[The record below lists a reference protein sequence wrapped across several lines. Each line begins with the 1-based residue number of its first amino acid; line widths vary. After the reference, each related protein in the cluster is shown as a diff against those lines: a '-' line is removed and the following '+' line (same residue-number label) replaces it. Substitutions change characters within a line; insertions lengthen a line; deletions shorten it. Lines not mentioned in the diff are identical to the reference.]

1 MLSFTDSMQINVAQI
16 GPSRWQPRRDFNAG
30 ALHELA
36 LSIQDQGLINPV
48 LVFGVNGGYELI
60 AGERRTRAVMAAH
73 LSTLFPQRTLNDWCG
88 RIAEI
93 GLAGIGAE
101 ERAALAGEGLA
112 TIRAAIYPPN
122 DLAALHLL
130 AVTENLDRADLSPIE
145 EAHAYKGLMD
155 AYGWRQREL
164 AERVNKSQSYVAQ
177 RLALLALNPQA
188 VAALST
194 RVLSITEARAIAAVP
209 APLQDSVTAYAVEAR
224 ENDDAAVTTRELE
237 KLTRAVTAFVDPN
250 RWQPNPQRVY
260 QPFERNRLRIL
271 QHLLDAGGYN
281 PKQVFQ
287 LRRFEGYRDL
297 LQDSPATLVGQWA
310 WLQAVCK
317 ALGAPKDAR
326 EDDLLEQAGMTCETC
341 IKRHFTW
348 SHPAPALCEKP
359 ARPDRTTCCH
369 YIGPADP
376 VVLPLADYKQK
387 EAARALGI
395 LHEGNGQYY
404 LDNQADLA
412 KLTEHLH
419 AARPVKAAPRHQEQ
433 IRRYYDW
440 QMTLPQAWRDDIQA
454 HACEKCLHYAPLY
467 LAQNLPPCCFALN
480 PWEPDRAPY
489 FGALTMQTGQLAPR
503 CEGFRYHHFDLQRIA
518 GKKAFPIPAGTAER
532 LLHWMEELAQPAHTY
547 GFWGPLF
554 YIYRNNPPQERWSW
568 HRLKTWLLDNW
579 NTLASGAAAHILD
592 VIITERH
599 LAGASL
605 KPVELLDLDSE
616 TPRTWIAIQ
625 FPFDDYAK
633 YGWLDKQW
641 PAGWPKPW
649 KASR

>member
-1 MLSFTDSMQINVAQI
+1 MNTVHTLDLNLAEIA
-16 GPSRWQPRRDFNAG
+16 PSRWQPRQHFDPD
-30 ALHELA
+30 ALKELA
-36 LSIQDQGLINPV
+36 RSITDQGLINPV
-48 LVFGVNGGYELI
+48 LVFPQDSHYELI
-60 AGERRTRAVMAAH
+60 AGERRCRALAAFY
-73 LSTLFPQRTLNDWCG
+73 LSALIDGRNLDEYCA
-88 RIAEI
+88 RIAEV
-93 GLAGIGAE
+93 GLVGIGSE
-101 ERAALAGEGLA
+101 ERAALAGEPA
-112 TIRAAIYPPN
+112 AKIRAAIYPSN

-145 EAHAYKGLMD
+145 EAYAYKGLMD
-155 AYGWRQREL
+155 AYEWRQREL

-188 VAALST
+188 VTALST

-224 ENDDAAVTTRELE
+224 ENDDSAVTTRELE
-237 KLTRAVTAFVDPN
+237 KLTRAVTAFVDPH

-260 QPFERNRLRIL
+260 QPYERNRLRIL
-271 QHLLDAGGYN
+271 QHLLTAGGYD
-281 PKQVFQ
+281 PDRVFQ

-297 LQDSPATLVGQWA
+297 LQDSPAQLVGQWA
-310 WLQAVCK
+310 WLQAVCR
-317 ALGAPKDAR
+317 AFGAPKDAR
-326 EDDLLEQAGMTCETC
+326 EDDLLEQAGMTCATC
-341 IKRHFTW
+341 IKQNFTW
-348 SHPAPALCEKP
+348 SHPANTLCEKP
-359 ARPDRTTCCH
+359 ARPDRVTCCH
-369 YIGPADP
+369 YIGPDDP
-376 VVLPLADYKQK
+376 MVLPLADYKQK
-387 EAARALGI
+387 EAARTLGI
-395 LHEGNGQYY
+395 LHEGNGQAY
-404 LDNQADLA
+404 LDSQTDLETLLAHMRAA
-412 KLTEHLH
+412 KP
-419 AARPVKAAPRHQEQ
+419 ANAAPRHQEQ

-480 PWEPDRAPY
+480 PWEPDLAPY

-579 NTLASGAAAHILD
+579 NTLASGAAAHLLD
-592 VIITERH
+592 VVISEHH
-599 LAGASL
+599 LAGANL
-605 KPVELLDLDSE
+605 KPVELLDLDRE

-649 KASR
+649 KVSR

>member
-1 MLSFTDSMQINVAQI
+1 MNTIHTLDLHLTQIA
-16 GPSRWQPRRDFNAG
+16 PSRWQPRQHFDPD
-30 ALHELA
+30 ALKELA
-36 LSIQDQGLINPV
+36 RSITDQGLINPI
-48 LVFGVNGGYELI
+48 LVFPQNGHFELI
-60 AGERRTRAVMAAH
+60 AGERRCRAMAAFY
-73 LSTLFPQRTLNDWCG
+73 LSALIDRHDLADWCA
-88 RIAEI
+88 RLAAV
-93 GLAGIGAE
+93 GLVGVGAE
-101 ERAALAGEGLA
+101 ERAALAGEPA
-112 TIRAAIYPPN
+112 AKVRAAVYPAD

-145 EAHAYKGLMD
+145 EAYAYKGLMD
-155 AYGWRQREL
+155 AHGWRQREL
-164 AERVNKSQSYVAQ
+164 ADRVNKSQSYVAQ
-177 RLALLALNPQA
+177 RLALLDLSPQA

-224 ENDDAAVTTRELE
+224 QSDDSSVTTRDLE
-237 KLTRAVTAFVDPN
+237 KLTRAVAAFVDPN

-260 QPFERNRLRIL
+260 QPQERNRLRLI
-271 QHLLDAGGYN
+271 QHLLAAGQYD
-281 PKQVFQ
+281 PDQVLE
-287 LRRFEGYRDL
+287 LRQFSGYRNL
-297 LQDSPATLVGQWA
+297 LQDSPATLVMQWP

-317 ALGAPKDAR
+317 ALGAPKDAG
-326 EDDLLEQAGMTCETC
+326 ENGLLADAGMTCATC
-341 IKRHFTW
+341 IKNHGTEW
-348 SHPAPALCEKP
+348 AEAPCEKT
-359 ARPDRTTCCH
+359 ARPGCQSCCY
-369 YIGPADP
+369 YIGLDDP
-376 VVLPLADYKQK
+376 VVLPINDYKRK
-387 EAARALGI
+387 EAALALGI
-395 LHEGNGQYY
+395 LRQADGLFY
-404 LDNQADLA
+404 LDSQADLNA
-412 KLTEHLH
+412 LAEHL
-419 AARPVKAAPRHQEQ
+419 RNTKPVAAAPRHQGQ

-454 HACEKCLHYAPLY
+454 HACEKCLHYEPLNQ
-467 LAQNLPPCCFALN
+467 AQGLPPCRFALN
-480 PWEPDRAPY
+480 PWEPDLAPY
-489 FGALTMQTGQLAPR
+489 FGALAMQTGQLAPR
-503 CEGFRYHHFDLQRIA
+503 CEGFRYRHFDLHTIA
-518 GKKAFPIPAGTAER
+518 GKKAFPVPAGAAER
-532 LLHWMEELAQPAHTY
+532 LLHWMEELAQPARTY

-568 HRLKTWLLDNW
+568 KRLKTWLLDNW

-599 LAGASL
+599 LACANL